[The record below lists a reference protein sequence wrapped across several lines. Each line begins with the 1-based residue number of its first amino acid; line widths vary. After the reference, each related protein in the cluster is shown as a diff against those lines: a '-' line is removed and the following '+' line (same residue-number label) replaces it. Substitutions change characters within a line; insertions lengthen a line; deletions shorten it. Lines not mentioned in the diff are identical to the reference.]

1 MVTDHSVTYKRELT
15 CQTVTAQAG
24 AGHYS
29 LRSPYKELTEVSA
42 TPQSPSV
49 DDGPV
54 RMSARD
60 RALLFVLCGS
70 IFLEGVDISMLGVAL
85 PAIKAELGM
94 NPGELQWVVSAYVL
108 AYGGF
113 MLLGGRA
120 ADLLGRRKMF
130 VFWLGVFVL
139 FSGLGGLA
147 TDGWML
153 IASRAVTGLAA
164 AFMTPAGLSLITTSF
179 AEGPKRNRALLWYA
193 GTAAGGFS
201 LGLVVGGLLTA
212 LGWRWVFFAPVILAA
227 AILVLAISLIERD
240 QAPERKPGQ
249 KYDAFGAIT
258 MTLGAVGAV
267 YTVVMAP
274 EVPVGRTVLTAVV
287 SLVLLAAFVVAEI
300 RSKEPL
306 VRLGIFRSAS
316 LVRANIAT
324 VLFAGSFFAFQFIAV
339 LYMQDLRGWSALQ
352 TGVALLV
359 IGMDSILAP
368 TLTPKLV
375 DKFGNHKVMFVG
387 FIAALAAF
395 ALFLNIPADANYWTS
410 MFPTMVL
417 LGVSF
422 TLVYGP
428 LTIVAVEGIADE
440 EQGLAGGIWNTSFQF
455 GAALGLAVAASLNVA
470 AGDEGLLE
478 GFHDALV
485 VPVVATAVAVLIVA
499 TGLGSKKTAA
509 VPADEAASQP
519 AVS

>member
-1 MVTDHSVTYKRELT
+1 M
-15 CQTVTAQAG
+15 
-24 AGHYS
+24 
-29 LRSPYKELTEVSA
+29 SA

-85 PAIKAELGM
+85 PAIKADLGM
-94 NPGELQWVVSAYVL
+94 APGDLQWVVSAYVL
-108 AYGGF
+108 GYGGF

-130 VFWLGVFVL
+130 VFWLAVFVL
-139 FSGLGGLA
+139 FSGLGGFA
-147 TDGWML
+147 TEGWML
-153 IASRAVTGLAA
+153 IASRFITGLAA
-164 AFMTPAGLSLITTSF
+164 AFMTPAGLSLITTNF
-179 AEGPKRNRALLWYA
+179 EEGPKRNRALLWYA

-212 LGWRWVFFAPVILAA
+212 LGWRWVFFAPVILAGF
-227 AILVLAISLIERD
+227 IFVLAIKLIEDDPVTDRSGKFD
-240 QAPERKPGQ
+240 
-249 KYDAFGAIT
+249 II
-258 MTLGAVGAV
+258 GAVTLTGGATALV
-267 YTVVMAP
+267 WTVVQAP
-274 EVPVGRTVLTAVV
+274 EVPLTTTLLTGALGVVLIVAFVLTELKSA
-287 SLVLLAAFVVAEI
+287 S
-300 RSKEPL
+300 PL
-306 VRLGIFRSAS
+306 VRLGILRNAS

-324 VLFAGSFFAFQFIAV
+324 VLFAGSFFGFQFITI
-339 LYMQDLRGWSALQ
+339 LYLQDLRGWTAIQ

-359 IGMDSILAP
+359 IGIDSVLAP

-375 DKFGNHKVMFVG
+375 DKFGNMKVMFVG
-387 FIAALAAF
+387 MVLALAAY
-395 ALFLNIPADANYWTS
+395 ALFLGMPADANYWTA

-417 LGVSF
+417 LGLAF

-455 GAALGLAVAASLNVA
+455 GAALGLAVATSLSVA
-470 AGDEGLLE
+470 AADNEESMLAGYHSAWVLPVVGAAL
-478 GFHDALV
+478 ALV
-485 VPVVATAVAVLIVA
+485 VVA
-499 TGLGSKKTAA
+499 TGLGRKKGTATAPEA
-509 VPADEAASQP
+509 VPATP
-519 AVS
+519 